1 MVCGASFVLS
11 PVADAQTSPA
21 TPLSPEQVIQ
31 EGLRRQEERSR
42 DQQKALE
49 PRASELTPEASRAKK
64 EFPKEDRCFVV
75 NELSLVGD
83 ESARFAW
90 VLDAALPYLH
100 RCVGVKGLSFIAGEL
115 DAKFVERGLATTR
128 VSLPPQSLEAGRLA
142 VRIEVGRVADVRM
155 VRADG
160 MSKAPVAPDEA
171 WGTWRNAFPV
181 SAGDVLDVRDI
192 EQGVENMKRLP
203 SQSVAVRLE
212 PGEAP
217 GSSIVYIER
226 KPTQLKD
233 RLRGGLTIDNSGGP
247 VLGRAQLSANAALD
261 NPFGLNDVITANV
274 ITNAESP
281 TNTHRSQ
288 SLSVSYSI
296 PWGYNLLTANLS
308 DSRFAQYVQGT
319 TARFLSSGR
328 SDVAQLKLQRT
339 VWRSASTKV
348 AVFADISTRHAV
360 SFLDDV
366 EVIVQRRRTTNAE
379 AGISYE
385 QLFEHSSANLELSM
399 RRGVPWQGAQDDFDS
414 AAIGGLT
421 LRPKLWMVDGAWS
434 TAFDVA
440 KRPMQFSTSVHGQF
454 TKNTT
459 LSIDQM
465 SIGGRGTVRGF
476 DGDVTLLAENGFV
489 LRNDLSTPV
498 KLWDGIDAAAYFAI
512 DYGRVWGPS
521 DILLVGNQLA
531 GVAVGLRGRW
541 RAYAFDVAVARPLSR
556 PPGFASGNACLYAS
570 LTRAF

>member
-1 MVCGASFVLS
+1 MTCGTLCVL
-11 PVADAQTSPA
+11 PHVADAQTSPA
-21 TPLSPEQVIQ
+21 TPPSPEQVIQ

-49 PRASELTPEASRAKK
+49 PSASELAPGTPRPKK
-64 EFPKEDRCFVV
+64 EFPKEERCFVV

-83 ESARFAW
+83 DSARFGW
-90 VLDAALPYLH
+90 LLDAALPYLH
-100 RCVGVKGLSFIAGEL
+100 RCVGVQGLSFIASEL
-115 DAKFVERGLATTR
+115 DARLVEKGLATTR
-128 VSLPPQSLEAGRLA
+128 VSLPPQSLESGRLS

-160 MSKAPVAPDEA
+160 TSKAPVAPDEG
-171 WGTWRNAFPV
+171 WGTWRNAFPA
-181 SAGDVLDVRDI
+181 SAGDVLNVRDI

-217 GSSIVYIER
+217 ESSIVYIER

-233 RLRGGLTIDNSGGP
+233 RVRGGLTIDNSGGP
-247 VLGRAQLSANAALD
+247 VLGRAQLSANVALD
-261 NPFGLNDVITANV
+261 NPTGLNDVLTANV
-274 ITNAESP
+274 ITNAQAPTES
-281 TNTHRSQ
+281 HRSQ
-288 SLSVSYSI
+288 SLSVSYSV
-296 PWGYNLLTANLS
+296 PWGYNLLTANVS

-328 SDVAQLKLQRT
+328 SAVAQFKVQRT

-348 AVFADISTRHAV
+348 GVYADISTRHAV

-366 EVIVQRRRTTNAE
+366 EVVVQRRRTTNGE

-385 QLFEHSSANLELSM
+385 QLFEHSSLDLGVSL

-414 AAIGGLT
+414 AATGGLT
-421 LRPKLWMVDGAWS
+421 LRPRIWAVDGAWT
-434 TAFDVA
+434 TAFSLA
-440 KRPMQFSTSVHGQF
+440 ERPMQFSTSVHGQF

-459 LSIDQM
+459 LSIDQI

-476 DGDVTLLAENGFV
+476 DGDVTLLAENGVV
-489 LRNDLSTPV
+489 LRNDLSTPLQ
-498 KLWDGIDAAAYFAI
+498 LWDGLDSAAYVAL

-521 DILLVGNQLA
+521 DILLVGNQLV

-541 RAYAFDVAVARPLSR
+541 RTYAFDFTVARPLSR
-556 PPGFASGNACLYAS
+556 PQGFASSNACFYVS